1 MDVPFQDPPPGQ
13 QGQVSQMWYPFP
25 TCPVRTPGFVPTI
38 FISRPCLTHTG
49 AHTPSRLVR
58 LQLSASLDTRVSS
71 LPWPITG
78 FLFSRTAPL
87 CLSSLYSGWLLS
99 LVFWV
104 VLSGGQY
111 QAHLLQK
118 WYESESHS
126 PASLICQALDCS
138 SIVNTDLYNGHF
150 YFVLLYPMWNTW

>member
-1 MDVPFQDPPPGQ
+1 MDVSFQDPPPGQ

-25 TCPVRTPGFVPTI
+25 TCPVRTLGFVPTI
-38 FISRPCLTHTG
+38 FISRPSHTRGCTHSLPPCPTAVICLLGH
-49 AHTPSRLVR
+49 
-58 LQLSASLDTRVSS
+58 RVSS

-99 LVFWV
+99 LVCWV

-126 PASLICQALDCS
+126 PASLICHGLDCS
-138 SIVNTDLYNGHF
+138 RIVNTDLYNGHF
-150 YFVLLYPMWNTW
+150 YFVLLHPVWNTW